1 MLHREISGANLSGPD
16 RADHGLVREAAPG
29 ACPSSCGGLAA
40 NDFER
45 SVTQSFNDWLCLNWG
60 QLNLDF
66 KPLRG
71 VQNVN
76 EAIATIELFYGNIAY
91 LFFVEMQSYGQGLLK
106 ELWQNLFCHKESLD
120 CLFGFVF
127 AKAQKHHE
135 RLSEAVYYAIKAKT
149 SSNKPISGV
158 FPCKTHN
165 LGHI

>member
-1 MLHREISGANLSGPD
+1 MLTDESVLVSLLIDEECLACDIDPSAIKVTEGLSQ
-16 RADHGLVREAAPG
+16 
-29 ACPSSCGGLAA
+29 AA

-45 SVTQSFNDWLCLNWG
+45 SVTKSFNDWLCLNWG
-60 QLNLDF
+60 QLNLEF
-66 KPLRG
+66 RPLRG

-76 EAIATIELFYGNIAY
+76 EAIVAIELFYGNIAY

-106 ELWQNLFCHKESLD
+106 ELWQNLLCNKENLD

-127 AKAQKHHE
+127 AKAERHHE
-135 RLSEAVYYAIKAKT
+135 RLSEAVYCAVNGKT
-149 SSNKPISGV
+149 SSKKPISGV

>member
-1 MLHREISGANLSGPD
+1 MLPDESVLVSLLIDEECLSCDIDPSGIKVTK
-16 RADHGLVREAAPG
+16 GL
-29 ACPSSCGGLAA
+29 LQAA

-45 SVTQSFNDWLCLNWG
+45 SVTQSFSDWLCLNWG
-60 QLNLDF
+60 QLNLEF

-91 LFFVEMQSYGQGLLK
+91 MFFVEMQSYGQGLLK
-106 ELWQNLFCHKESLD
+106 ELWQNLLCNKESLD

-127 AKAQKHHE
+127 YKSEKHHE
-135 RLSEAVYYAIKAKT
+135 RLIEAVYCAVNGKT

>member
-1 MLHREISGANLSGPD
+1 MLPDESVLVSLLIDEECLSCDIDPSVIKVTK
-16 RADHGLVREAAPG
+16 GL
-29 ACPSSCGGLAA
+29 SQAA